1 MTQRAWIQVVDDP
14 AARHLVAALMDP
26 KAADEPAAL
35 MATLIEGL
43 APVGD
48 FALVTRCEA
57 EGPVMLC
64 AFSHPSDANALAAA
78 VGATETDAYS
88 EWASRRCFA
97 LDRPT
102 AKAIA
107 DAIEVSNVAPPAR
120 QRPAPPRVV
129 PAPAYRRAA

>member
-1 MTQRAWIQVVDDP
+1 MTQRAWTHVVDDP
-14 AARHLVAALMDP
+14 AARHLVAAHIEP

-64 AFSHPSDANALAAA
+64 AFSHPGDADALAAA
-78 VGATETDAYS
+78 LDATETDAYA
-88 EWASRRCFA
+88 EWASRRCFT

-102 AKAIA
+102 AQAIA
-107 DAIEVSNVAPPAR
+107 DAIEASGIARHVVPHPPAMTFR
-120 QRPAPPRVV
+120 L
-129 PAPAYRRAA
+129 AA

>member
-1 MTQRAWIQVVDDP
+1 MTQRTWTQVVDDP
-14 AARHLVAALMDP
+14 AARHLVAAFIEP

-64 AFSHPSDANALAAA
+64 AFSHPTDADALA
-78 VGATETDAYS
+78 S
-88 EWASRRCFA
+88 A
-97 LDRPT
+97 LD
-102 AKAIA
+102 A
-107 DAIEVSNVAPPAR
+107 V
-120 QRPAPPRVV
+120 
-129 PAPAYRRAA
+129 